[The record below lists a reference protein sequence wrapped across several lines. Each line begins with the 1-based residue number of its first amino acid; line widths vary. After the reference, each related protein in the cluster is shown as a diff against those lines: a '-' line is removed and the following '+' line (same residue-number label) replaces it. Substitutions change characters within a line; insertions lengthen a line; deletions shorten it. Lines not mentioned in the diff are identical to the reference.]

1 MIATTNSMHESG
13 IRKAAILVA
22 SLDQAATDLLLDQ
35 LGPACAELVR
45 EAVMA
50 LDEIDPEEQ
59 RRIVEEFRRI
69 GPMVP
74 DQSPAGIELDQ
85 LTVGQTFSCAQERA
99 EMAVTPDTD
108 DALQSHNT
116 ADTEQQSS
124 QPFGF
129 LHGAEEGKLL
139 QLLGSERPQTIA
151 LVLSHLPPQRAGEVL
166 ALFAPPL
173 QVEVV
178 RRLVD
183 LEDTDPETLR
193 HVEEAL
199 EARLSRQFAM
209 ERARSAGPDAVARI
223 LASCNSRVVVGIL
236 DNLATYDR
244 PLAERFGRRSLR
256 FDDLVQLDD
265 ATLLATFRTA
275 EAEVAQAALLGA
287 PPQLVE
293 RVLRR
298 MRPEESKN
306 LQRKLDY
313 PGPIRLS
320 DIEDARQQIALLAER
335 ALRGAPRKVALAA

>member
-1 MIATTNSMHESG
+1 MIATTNTMHDAG

-22 SLDQAATDLLLDQ
+22 SLDQTATDLLFDQ

-50 LDEIDPEEQ
+50 LDDIDPEEQ
-59 RRIVEEFRRI
+59 RKIIEEFRRI
-69 GPMVP
+69 GPMMP
-74 DQSPAGIELDQ
+74 DRSPAGIELDQ
-85 LTVGQTFSCAQERA
+85 LTLGQTFLPIDEPVQ
-99 EMAVTPDTD
+99 VPDTG
-108 DALQSHNT
+108 DAKELRNVAH
-116 ADTEQQSS
+116 TEPP
-124 QPFGF
+124 QPPPFSF
-129 LHGAEEGKLL
+129 LHCAEDERLL
-139 QLLGSERPQTIA
+139 QLLSSERPQTIA

-166 ALFAPPL
+166 SLFAPTL

-183 LEDTDPETLR
+183 LEDTDSETLR

-209 ERARSAGPDAVARI
+209 ERGRSAGPDAIARI
-223 LASCNSRVVVGIL
+223 LASSNSRIIEGIL

-256 FDDLVQLDD
+256 FDDIVQLDD
-265 ATLLATFRTA
+265 ATLVATFRGA

-298 MRPEESKN
+298 MRPEEAQL

-313 PGPIRLS
+313 PGPIGLS

-335 ALRGAPRKVALAA
+335 TSHGIPRKAA